1 MDRHLHSLKHGQWC
15 RFLCYVQLWGM
26 KSNDW
31 NPKIYRSFY
40 WHDGRSVLHVLGIT
54 SPCLVNTPMIP
65 GNLSDFQIRWPACQ
79 HMEASVAYRYP
90 RCRLDWYLSIET
102 NTLPILCFSDFEAS
116 ILLKNNSNTFWLG
129 RMIIHITNITP
140 STFNPI
146 VISISPAQFSNVL
159 GIMSFTDESH

>member
-1 MDRHLHSLKHGQWC
+1 MQISLIRSIVRNEIKW
-15 RFLCYVQLWGM
+15 L
-26 KSNDW
+26 KSE
-31 NPKIYRSFY
+31 IYRSFY
-40 WHDGRSVLHVLGIT
+40 WHDGRGVLRIT

-146 VISISPAQFSNVL
+146 VISISPAQFSNIF
-159 GIMSFTDESH
+159 GIMSFTDEYH